1 MKKIRDF
8 IEKYPWIVETF
19 VFLLLLFIVSFFT
32 ASRLRKLAEPYKN
45 DISETE
51 QYSETETLEPIRK
64 YYDIPLTENLQE
76 HIFLTCEDYGVEPE
90 IIFSI
95 IETESNYEAS
105 TVGDNGESFGLMQI
119 QPRWNKERMERL
131 KCDDLLD
138 PYQNVRVGIDLISE
152 YNEYGKPLE
161 FVLMAY
167 NGGVSYAFEKDRD
180 GIITNYASTVMS
192 KIGQL
197 SYRN

>member
-8 IEKYPWIVETF
+8 VEKYPWIVETF
-19 VFLLLLFIVSFFT
+19 IFLLLLFIVSCFT

-51 QYSETETLEPIRK
+51 PYSEPETLEPIRK
-64 YYDIPLTENLQE
+64 YYDVPLTENLQE
-76 HIFLTCEDYGVEPE
+76 HIFLTCEDYGVDPE
-90 IIFSI
+90 VIFSI
-95 IETESNYEAS
+95 IETESNYEAY

-119 QPRWNKERMERL
+119 QPRWNEERMERL

-138 PYQNVRVGIDLISE
+138 PYQNIRVGIDLISE

-167 NGGVSYAFEKDRD
+167 NGGISYAFEKDRN
-180 GIITNYASTVMS
+180 GIITNYANTVMS